1 MYTRTAA
8 ARDFTAHK
16 RGGGGGGKKIYIKN
30 GAACSGAKGRRNQW
44 RHGDWSPPN
53 FGLYVHPFLDRSS
66 TSCQCSF
73 GPIKIFDIPVP
84 LQLRKFA
91 FVHAT
96 QRRRIVRS
104 NICSLLMHK
113 SKGTKHL
120 FHFLPINVHNCWSN
134 IEQRETL
141 LSTVEISSYVSNGL
155 SYS

>member
-1 MYTRTAA
+1 MSPKSKSSPFCKKLSELDNCNNPTNFIGKCTRVLLLLGTLLHI
-8 ARDFTAHK
+8 REEE
-16 RGGGGGGKKIYIKN
+16 GGGSKKIYIKN

-53 FGLYVHPFLDRSS
+53 FGFYVHPFLDRGSI
-66 TSCQCSF
+66 SCQCSF
-73 GPIKIFDIPVP
+73 GPTKIFDIPVP

-120 FHFLPINVHNCWSN
+120 F
-134 IEQRETL
+134 
-141 LSTVEISSYVSNGL
+141 
-155 SYS
+155 